1 MNGHVLVGLSTKV
14 HADRLIEDGLEIE
27 ETLLK
32 AFPFRK
38 RAEKVIISNLPLFVE
53 DSEVMAA
60 LRPYGQIT
68 SIAPVFLTEGGF
80 TFADSRREMFI
91 LLNEG
96 MKLERLPLRLDIKS
110 MGETLPAFLSY
121 GVKCSR
127 CQRQGH
133 RRANCPL
140 KTPAEVSGQ
149 APSNVATPVTAPT
162 GQPTPASPASSTVAT
177 APASLA
183 YITSL
188 RRWGEPKRSGSTVFP
203 KSCWIACPLPRQLS
217 IITSWPFG
225 PRRRAP
231 NELPR
236 LASINVRG
244 LAARERSIELCHFLR
259 QHRIDVAF
267 VQETNTSSLDTIQD
281 LCLGYLAAVVPPTA
295 IRGSGLACIFAPGV
309 AVLGQRILWPGH
321 ISIVSLDVHGQEVSV
336 INCHLSHIPRE
347 RHQQLQIIAATAVQE
362 NSWVL
367 GDLNINEESTND
379 TASGSV
385 EALSELLDQT
395 ALVDVAILFDA
406 THIPTRV
413 ASYGSRVD
421 ASRLDRIL
429 LPSSFSDRVVQYST
443 IHYRLSDHR
452 AVLLQLGV
460 PPSPRQPCV
469 AAMLR
474 SGLVVEHLATI
485 IERTS
490 TAIADMTGEDLW
502 RSWSSIKT
510 DLLAESCDSNAAT
523 EFIQGTTTPLILED
537 DDPLLR
543 SEISATE
550 IATAIRRLPLGRAPG
565 WDDLP
570 CEFYMAYED
579 FFVNALKRVYEASQL
594 AGVLPTSTRRSTICL
609 VPKSHGGPGLYG
621 YRPIS
626 LPTTDYRILGN
637 VLLRRLR
644 PHLPVLVPQCQTYAV
659 PGRSPSWNISR
670 VRDEVDAAV
679 RTGSPLA
686 VISTDLESAFDTLDR
701 GFLVSLMVSLRLPQV
716 FIGWFLLLYSGA
728 DATVRAGGLHTK
740 PFQLLNGVRQGC
752 AISAAMFSLATSP
765 LLRRLEQALG
775 PGNVLAYADD
785 IVLLIRSEE
794 QFGVVTSIFENFRR
808 ASGIKGNFTKSK
820 GLWCGAWRARN
831 DAPLGISWS
840 SVELK
845 VLGCNVTPGNQNS
858 AQERHILVLLEAAIT
873 RWSPYTRGL
882 SLVGRA
888 RAANSLVLS
897 SVVHHIHGYLPTD
910 RTIHKIQ
917 ARLARFIWG
926 PERTAWFPG
935 SVLARPVSLG
945 GFGLIDIETQLRL
958 SCFKG
963 VQAAL
968 RGNRN
973 AYSWL
978 VESDA
983 WLYPPPPGGCR
994 LLRPPDLLAPNRWV
1008 NACIRDFAGPAPP
1021 LTRPTRCALADAA
1034 SLTSFCRRLI
1044 DENLRGTYR
1053 VNTIGQAVV
1062 LRGTTTPFLRVIT
1075 RTARRIL
1082 ERPRLTALPI
1092 IQFARRWEEN
1102 INLPINIGWSSLRR
1116 CAFSGHNADVAVR
1129 LALHALPHPAHPA
1142 SAHQSCIAC
1151 GSGDLSL
1158 VHRYWSCRYIRP
1170 LIREAF
1176 TIIGR
1181 PPDLQGWV
1189 FGHGL
1194 DDDALA
1200 ILASA
1205 KTRIYR
1211 HFLGAEL
1218 RSVQEDPLLV
1228 WRRTLS
1234 RKPLGPKFGRRG
1246 RVCTTLTRANSLKGV
1261 RSSGSAGQEPG
1272 RPSIPA
1278 PTGGRISS
1286 ENGNQKI
1293 LKENSENRVYA
1304 NPPAGVKDVNLAAA
1318 RDVTLNLP
1326 AGTSSN
1332 GAARVLGSWA
1342 DCIED
1347 LSPGAEDD
1355 FTVVKT
1361 KKRRRESSNSP
1372 TAAAP
1377 SSNSGGARSS
1387 RRLHSS
1393 ARSVPRAQE
1402 IPTNRTHITEARA
1415 RQASSS
1421 EEHCVYLEHG
1431 PELQPFHYLRALDRL
1446 LGGTA
1451 GIIQISKVNGH
1462 QLLGLANRG
1471 LAERLIN
1478 NGLEVE
1484 GTLLRAFPFRKRAER
1499 ITVSNLPFFVE
1510 DSAIINA
1517 LRPFGRITSIAP
1529 KMMKA
1534 GPYTYTDGRREA
1546 FIVLHEGMT
1555 TERLPTRLDIT
1566 IKGEAWPAY
1575 LSTGIKCSRCHGQGH
1590 RRANCPRLAGLA
1602 NNTRTAPP
1610 TTPAGVPPPTT
1621 PAPPQRSAAQ
1631 PPAPTPSNPAME
1643 VCSAPPVARAALH
1656 SSAPRP
1662 SPPAAPAFPMEETP
1676 PAPPPVTPAP
1686 SLQTPGSREPAAPT
1700 PDVEMS
1706 IVEETLASFTSSAK
1720 NATRVDLDAF
1730 IEGHPSV
1737 SFAKTDALGLGREE
1751 VLDLLS
1757 SRTKAQRK
1765 GPLLSP
1771 PQCDALV
1778 GLIGQI
1784 LDLRP
1789 GAASNL
1795 YKVLGQVKAELRTT
1809 PAVPPTP
1816 TLPAPWPSKPT
1827 PPALHGEKTSPDI
1840 ATPPPPLSTE
1850 FIDACY
1856 DQANDIIY
1864 ELSDERYSEPLSDI
1878 GVTEGDIVEAIIF
1891 PDDREPLLRRLSTQ
1905 KRTTLAG
1912 IVSAASERARS
1923 SDPFVRHDNHGHD
1936 NHGHD
1941 NHGHDNHGH
1950 YIHGHDN
1957 HGHYIHGHDNHGHY
1971 NHGG

>member
-1 MNGHVLVGLSTKV
+1 MECHNSYNILAESPENPLQGDIIIDQIDRHTAEESANTKKQNGRRQDDATFPKVSVKPLATAVGGRPPAVSPANDPPRAVNWADVMDDQDASPNPNPFTVVSRKRRRTSVHPRSSPAQSDNVTQKSANSLYNKPPAKRPPLAQQIKATRQRIAQSRAQQSTITREQYVYLEHCQDFGRPQYLRALDKLIGGTNILQLARMNGHVLVGLSTKV

-96 MKLERLPLRLDIKS
+96 MKLERLPLRLAIKS

-162 GQPTPASPASSTVAT
+162 GQPTSASPASSTVAT
-177 APASLA
+177 APAV
-183 YITSL
+183 TSGTIASTPSPAVAQKSAPQQDKTKFVQIEAISGKEDETQVSIPS
-188 RRWGEPKRSGSTVFP
+188 RGGPKTRQQLKELLESIPNS
-203 KSCWIACPLPRQLS
+203 PLEEAEHL
-217 IITSWPFG
+217 G
-225 PRRRAP
+225 LDKDE
-231 NELPR
+231 ELPMSFR

-510 DLLAESCDSNAAT
+510 DLLAEVRSLNVPRVADDDHIVRARRFLQARLEAASTEADYPSLPNLGHTLRMCRPARTNFRDEEGNIIEGTELRRRVYSILQRRFASQSCDSNAAT

-609 VPKSHGGPGLYG
+609 VPKSHGGPGLCG

-808 ASGIKGNFTKSK
+808 ASGIKGNFTKSE

-983 WLYPPPPGGCR
+983 WLYPPPSGSWLSPRRLRLLKIWEAVADIFTLDHSVLTPHQLLNLPIIGGCR
-994 LLRPPDLLAPNRWV
+994 LLRPPDLLAPTRWV

-1234 RKPLGPKFGRRG
+1234 SIMLIPAPPLLRGSFRLRLMSILDGNEVLWIVFDFYLLKKMDQRTCIKFCVKNEIKCADAFRMLTVAYGEATLDRSNVYWWYKMFSEGRED
-1246 RVCTTLTRANSLKGV
+1246 VNDEERA
-1261 RSSGSAGQEPG
+1261 G
-1272 RPSIPA
+1272 RPS
-1278 PTGGRISS
+1278 TSTTD
-1286 ENGNQKI
+1286 EKI
-1293 LKENSENRVYA
+1293 NEVEKM
-1304 NPPAGVKDVNLAAA
+1304 
-1318 RDVTLNLP
+1318 
-1326 AGTSSN
+1326 
-1332 GAARVLGSWA
+1332 
-1342 DCIED
+1342 I
-1347 LSPGAEDD
+1347 
-1355 FTVVKT
+1355 
-1361 KKRRRESSNSP
+1361 
-1372 TAAAP
+1372 
-1377 SSNSGGARSS
+1377 
-1387 RRLHSS
+1387 
-1393 ARSVPRAQE
+1393 
-1402 IPTNRTHITEARA
+1402 
-1415 RQASSS
+1415 
-1421 EEHCVYLEHG
+1421 
-1431 PELQPFHYLRALDRL
+1431 
-1446 LGGTA
+1446 
-1451 GIIQISKVNGH
+1451 
-1462 QLLGLANRG
+1462 LANR
-1471 LAERLIN
+1471 
-1478 NGLEVE
+1478 
-1484 GTLLRAFPFRKRAER
+1484 R
-1499 ITVSNLPFFVE
+1499 ITVREVAEDLNISIGSCHSIFINDLGMRRVAAKFVPKLLNCDQKQHRMNIANEMLDSVRDDPNLLQRVVT
-1510 DSAIINA
+1510 
-1517 LRPFGRITSIAP
+1517 G
-1529 KMMKA
+1529 
-1534 GPYTYTDGRREA
+1534 Y
-1546 FIVLHEGMT
+1546 
-1555 TERLPTRLDIT
+1555 
-1566 IKGEAWPAY
+1566 EAWVY
-1575 LSTGIKCSRCHGQGH
+1575 GY
-1590 RRANCPRLAGLA
+1590 
-1602 NNTRTAPP
+1602 
-1610 TTPAGVPPPTT
+1610 
-1621 PAPPQRSAAQ
+1621 
-1631 PPAPTPSNPAME
+1631 
-1643 VCSAPPVARAALH
+1643 
-1656 SSAPRP
+1656 
-1662 SPPAAPAFPMEETP
+1662 
-1676 PAPPPVTPAP
+1676 
-1686 SLQTPGSREPAAPT
+1686 
-1700 PDVEMS
+1700 DVE
-1706 IVEETLASFTSSAK
+1706 
-1720 NATRVDLDAF
+1720 
-1730 IEGHPSV
+1730 
-1737 SFAKTDALGLGREE
+1737 
-1751 VLDLLS
+1751 
-1757 SRTKAQRK
+1757 TKAQSSQWK
-1765 GPLLSP
+1765 LPHEP
-1771 PQCDALV
+1771 
-1778 GLIGQI
+1778 
-1784 LDLRP
+1784 RP
-1789 GAASNL
+1789 KKARQVRSNV
-1795 YKVLGQVKAELRTT
+1795 KVLLTVFFDCRGVVHHEFLPQGRTANKEYYLQVMRNLREAIRQKRPDLWKNKNWLLHHDNA
-1809 PAVPPTP
+1809 PAHTSLLVRNFLAKNNTLMMPQPPY
-1816 TLPAPWPSKPT
+1816 
-1827 PPALHGEKTSPDI
+1827 SPDLAPCDFFLFPKLKRPMKGRRY
-1840 ATPPPPLSTE
+1840 ATLDEIKTASKE
-1850 FIDACY
+1850 
-1856 DQANDIIY
+1856 
-1864 ELSDERYSEPLSDI
+1864 ELKK
-1878 GVTEGDIVEAIIF
+1878 IF
-1891 PDDREPLLRRLSTQ
+1891 F
-1905 KRTTLAG
+1905 K
-1912 IVSAASERARS
+1912 
-1923 SDPFVRHDNHGHD
+1923 
-1936 NHGHD
+1936 
-1941 NHGHDNHGH
+1941 
-1950 YIHGHDN
+1950 
-1957 HGHYIHGHDNHGHY
+1957 
-1971 NHGG
+1971 

>member
-1 MNGHVLVGLSTKV
+1 MECHNSYNILAESPENPLQGDIIIDQIDRHTAEESANTKKQNGRRRDDATFPKVSVKPLATAVGGRPPAVSPANDPPRAVNWADVMDDQDASPNPNPFTVVSRKRRRTSVHPRSSPAQSDNVTQKSANSLYNKPPAKRPPLAQQIKATRQRIAQSRAQQSTITREQYVYLEHCQDFGRPQYLRALDKLIGGTNILQLARMNGHVLVGLSTKV

-177 APASLA
+177 APA
-183 YITSL
+183 
-188 RRWGEPKRSGSTVFP
+188 
-203 KSCWIACPLPRQLS
+203 
-217 IITSWPFG
+217 
-225 PRRRAP
+225 
-231 NELPR
+231 
-236 LASINVRG
+236 
-244 LAARERSIELCHFLR
+244 
-259 QHRIDVAF
+259 
-267 VQETNTSSLDTIQD
+267 ETNTSSLDTIQD

-510 DLLAESCDSNAAT
+510 DLLAEVRSLNVPRVADDDHIVRARRFLQARLEAASTEADYPSLPNLGHTLRMCRPARTNFRDEEGNIIEGTELRRKVYSILQRRFASQSCDSNAAT
-523 EFIQGTTTPLILED
+523 EFIQGTTTPLILE

-609 VPKSHGGPGLYG
+609 VPKSHGGPGLCG

-644 PHLPVLVPQCQTYAV
+644 PHLPVLVPQCQTYTV

-983 WLYPPPPGGCR
+983 WLYPPPSGSWLSPRRLRLLKIWEAVADIFTLDHSVLTPHQLLNLPIIGGCR
-994 LLRPPDLLAPNRWV
+994 LLRPPDLLAPTRWV

-1234 RKPLGPKFGRRG
+1234 RNFDIA
-1246 RVCTTLTRANSLKGV
+1246 LTSFL
-1261 RSSGSAGQEPG
+1261 P
-1272 RPSIPA
+1272 
-1278 PTGGRISS
+1278 
-1286 ENGNQKI
+1286 
-1293 LKENSENRVYA
+1293 
-1304 NPPAGVKDVNLAAA
+1304 AAA
-1318 RDVTLNLP
+1318 L
-1326 AGTSSN
+1326 
-1332 GAARVLGSWA
+1332 
-1342 DCIED
+1342 
-1347 LSPGAEDD
+1347 
-1355 FTVVKT
+1355 
-1361 KKRRRESSNSP
+1361 
-1372 TAAAP
+1372 
-1377 SSNSGGARSS
+1377 
-1387 RRLHSS
+1387 
-1393 ARSVPRAQE
+1393 
-1402 IPTNRTHITEARA
+1402 
-1415 RQASSS
+1415 
-1421 EEHCVYLEHG
+1421 
-1431 PELQPFHYLRALDRL
+1431 
-1446 LGGTA
+1446 
-1451 GIIQISKVNGH
+1451 
-1462 QLLGLANRG
+1462 
-1471 LAERLIN
+1471 
-1478 NGLEVE
+1478 
-1484 GTLLRAFPFRKRAER
+1484 
-1499 ITVSNLPFFVE
+1499 
-1510 DSAIINA
+1510 
-1517 LRPFGRITSIAP
+1517 
-1529 KMMKA
+1529 
-1534 GPYTYTDGRREA
+1534 
-1546 FIVLHEGMT
+1546 
-1555 TERLPTRLDIT
+1555 
-1566 IKGEAWPAY
+1566 
-1575 LSTGIKCSRCHGQGH
+1575 
-1590 RRANCPRLAGLA
+1590 
-1602 NNTRTAPP
+1602 
-1610 TTPAGVPPPTT
+1610 
-1621 PAPPQRSAAQ
+1621 
-1631 PPAPTPSNPAME
+1631 
-1643 VCSAPPVARAALH
+1643 
-1656 SSAPRP
+1656 
-1662 SPPAAPAFPMEETP
+1662 
-1676 PAPPPVTPAP
+1676 
-1686 SLQTPGSREPAAPT
+1686 
-1700 PDVEMS
+1700 
-1706 IVEETLASFTSSAK
+1706 
-1720 NATRVDLDAF
+1720 
-1730 IEGHPSV
+1730 
-1737 SFAKTDALGLGREE
+1737 
-1751 VLDLLS
+1751 
-1757 SRTKAQRK
+1757 
-1765 GPLLSP
+1765 
-1771 PQCDALV
+1771 
-1778 GLIGQI
+1778 
-1784 LDLRP
+1784 
-1789 GAASNL
+1789 
-1795 YKVLGQVKAELRTT
+1795 
-1809 PAVPPTP
+1809 
-1816 TLPAPWPSKPT
+1816 
-1827 PPALHGEKTSPDI
+1827 
-1840 ATPPPPLSTE
+1840 
-1850 FIDACY
+1850 
-1856 DQANDIIY
+1856 
-1864 ELSDERYSEPLSDI
+1864 
-1878 GVTEGDIVEAIIF
+1878 
-1891 PDDREPLLRRLSTQ
+1891 
-1905 KRTTLAG
+1905 
-1912 IVSAASERARS
+1912 
-1923 SDPFVRHDNHGHD
+1923 
-1936 NHGHD
+1936 
-1941 NHGHDNHGH
+1941 
-1950 YIHGHDN
+1950 
-1957 HGHYIHGHDNHGHY
+1957 
-1971 NHGG
+1971 

>member
-1 MNGHVLVGLSTKV
+1 MHKPVIPGFFEQNPGISGSLFGSGIPGNGIPGLEALVAVYLDDVLISGRDFNDLKRKTEKNIKDLLAEAKDLISTKSV
-14 HADRLIEDGLEIE
+14 LAHSNEDLPILVNCDASELPLNESPGQIPNPPEVFFIESEYAAISASEVARVTGKDPILSRIKFWAMNARKFEDKYKGYFTKLHIDHAGPFQGKLFLVAVDAYSKWIEAKIVESTSAETTVNTMGEMFATHGLPDVIVTDNGTSFTSEVFKTFLKRNGIRHILCAPYHTASNGQVEIAIQTFKNLLRKNSRGNWSIRLARSLLTMRIAVNSTTRKSPAQLLMNRNLKTIVGKFYPESISEGRNRQDDKFMKNWKPHREVEEGQEIMARGYHGSRWLPGVVSEKTGPVSIKVETEDGKLLSRHLDQVRSCGESEALPSTSSTPQVTPEIE
-27 ETLLK
+27 RPPAVQET
-32 AFPFRK
+32 
-38 RAEKVIISNLPLFVE
+38 
-53 DSEVMAA
+53 DSSEGTPKPV
-60 LRPYGQIT
+60 LR
-68 SIAPVFLTEGGF
+68 
-80 TFADSRREMFI
+80 R
-91 LLNEG
+91 
-96 MKLERLPLRLDIKS
+96 
-110 MGETLPAFLSY
+110 
-121 GVKCSR
+121 
-127 CQRQGH
+127 
-133 RRANCPL
+133 
-140 KTPAEVSGQ
+140 
-149 APSNVATPVTAPT
+149 
-162 GQPTPASPASSTVAT
+162 
-177 APASLA
+177 
-183 YITSL
+183 SL
-188 RRWGEPKRSGSTVFP
+188 RIRKPPSFFENLDKTKFVQIEAISGKEDETQVSIPSRGGPKTRQQLKELLESIPNFP
-203 KSCWIACPLPRQLS
+203 LEEAEHLGLDKDE
-217 IITSWPFG
+217 
-225 PRRRAP
+225 
-231 NELPR
+231 ELPMSFR

-244 LAARERSIELCHFLR
+244 LAARERSIELCHFLT

-267 VQETNTSSLDTIQD
+267 VQETNTSSLNTIQD

-321 ISIVSLDVHGQEVSV
+321 ISVVSLDVHGQEVSV

-421 ASRLDRIL
+421 ASRYRTIELSFFSSECLLHLDNPAWLQCYARGSLSNIWQRSSKEHQQQSRISDNRGEAGL
-429 LPSSFSDRVVQYST
+429 QSRLTCWQRRFLQARLEAASTEADYPSLPNLWHT
-443 IHYRLSDHR
+443 
-452 AVLLQLGV
+452 
-460 PPSPRQPCV
+460 
-469 AAMLR
+469 LR
-474 SGLVVEHLATI
+474 MCRPARTNFRDEEGNI
-485 IERTS
+485 IEGTELR
-490 TAIADMTGEDLW
+490 
-502 RSWSSIKT
+502 RKVYSI
-510 DLLAESCDSNAAT
+510 LQRRFASQSCDSNAAT

-543 SEISATE
+543 SEITATE
-550 IATAIRRLPLGRAPG
+550 IATAIRRLPLEGPPDRTTCP
-565 WDDLP
+565 
-570 CEFYMAYED
+570 
-579 FFVNALKRVYEASQL
+579 ASSTW
-594 AGVLPTSTRRSTICL
+594 PTRNSSTICL
-609 VPKSHGGPGLYG
+609 VPKSHGGPGLCG

-626 LPTTDYRILGN
+626 LPTTDYRILGD

-716 FIGWFLLLYSGA
+716 FIGWFLLLYAGA

-752 AISAAMFSLATSP
+752 AISAEMFSLATSP

-882 SLVGRA
+882 SLVGRP

-983 WLYPPPPGGCR
+983 WLYPPPSGSWLSPRRLRLLKIWEAVADIFTLDHSVLTPHQLLNFPIIGGCR
-994 LLRPPDLLAPNRWV
+994 LLRPPDLLAPTRWV

-1075 RTARRIL
+1075 RTARRIS

-1102 INLPINIGWSSLRR
+1102 INLPINIGWLSLRR
-1116 CAFSGHNADVAVR
+1116 CAFSGHKADVAVR

-1142 SAHQSCIAC
+1142 PAHQSCIAC
-1151 GSGDLSL
+1151 GSDDLSL

-1234 RKPLGPKFGRRG
+1234 RPLTALPESNDDDVPINYLDRW
-1246 RVCTTLTRANSLKGV
+1246 SLNKKIKNV
-1261 RSSGSAGQEPG
+1261 FWKRWNREYLNNLQQRLKWQKSSPNIKEGDLILLKDAILP
-1272 RPSIPA
+1272 PA
-1278 PTGGRISS
+1278 MYWSLGRITKVFP
-1286 ENGNQKI
+1286 GTDGKV
-1293 LKENSENRVYA
+1293 RV
-1304 NPPAGVKDVNLAAA
+1304 V
-1318 RDVTLNLP
+1318 
-1326 AGTSSN
+1326 
-1332 GAARVLGSWA
+1332 
-1342 DCIED
+1342 E
-1347 LSPGAEDD
+1347 
-1355 FTVVKT
+1355 VKT
-1361 KKRRRESSNSP
+1361 K
-1372 TAAAP
+1372 
-1377 SSNSGGARSS
+1377 
-1387 RRLHSS
+1387 H
-1393 ARSVPRAQE
+1393 QE
-1402 IPTNRTHITEARA
+1402 HLTT
-1415 RQASSS
+1415 
-1421 EEHCVYLEHG
+1421 
-1431 PELQPFHYLRALDRL
+1431 
-1446 LGGTA
+1446 
-1451 GIIQISKVNGH
+1451 
-1462 QLLGLANRG
+1462 
-1471 LAERLIN
+1471 
-1478 NGLEVE
+1478 
-1484 GTLLRAFPFRKRAER
+1484 
-1499 ITVSNLPFFVE
+1499 TVSKIVPLPFAE
-1510 DSAIINA
+1510 D
-1517 LRPFGRITSIAP
+1517 
-1529 KMMKA
+1529 
-1534 GPYTYTDGRREA
+1534 
-1546 FIVLHEGMT
+1546 
-1555 TERLPTRLDIT
+1555 
-1566 IKGEAWPAY
+1566 
-1575 LSTGIKCSRCHGQGH
+1575 
-1590 RRANCPRLAGLA
+1590 
-1602 NNTRTAPP
+1602 
-1610 TTPAGVPPPTT
+1610 
-1621 PAPPQRSAAQ
+1621 
-1631 PPAPTPSNPAME
+1631 
-1643 VCSAPPVARAALH
+1643 
-1656 SSAPRP
+1656 
-1662 SPPAAPAFPMEETP
+1662 
-1676 PAPPPVTPAP
+1676 
-1686 SLQTPGSREPAAPT
+1686 
-1700 PDVEMS
+1700 
-1706 IVEETLASFTSSAK
+1706 
-1720 NATRVDLDAF
+1720 
-1730 IEGHPSV
+1730 
-1737 SFAKTDALGLGREE
+1737 
-1751 VLDLLS
+1751 
-1757 SRTKAQRK
+1757 
-1765 GPLLSP
+1765 
-1771 PQCDALV
+1771 
-1778 GLIGQI
+1778 
-1784 LDLRP
+1784 
-1789 GAASNL
+1789 
-1795 YKVLGQVKAELRTT
+1795 
-1809 PAVPPTP
+1809 
-1816 TLPAPWPSKPT
+1816 
-1827 PPALHGEKTSPDI
+1827 
-1840 ATPPPPLSTE
+1840 
-1850 FIDACY
+1850 
-1856 DQANDIIY
+1856 
-1864 ELSDERYSEPLSDI
+1864 
-1878 GVTEGDIVEAIIF
+1878 
-1891 PDDREPLLRRLSTQ
+1891 
-1905 KRTTLAG
+1905 
-1912 IVSAASERARS
+1912 
-1923 SDPFVRHDNHGHD
+1923 
-1936 NHGHD
+1936 
-1941 NHGHDNHGH
+1941 
-1950 YIHGHDN
+1950 
-1957 HGHYIHGHDNHGHY
+1957 
-1971 NHGG
+1971 